1 MLHQSGKTTCLTSF
15 IQSWNWGDF
24 MQKMGQKV
32 YRLGIY
38 ETVDG
43 VENTENL
50 VGLAL
55 GTLVKAKRGTYIH
68 FRHGPVINWSDPE
81 IVEFTYNELKRLAKQ
96 EKAWFVRVSPLITPE
111 QFKASAFSN
120 LKSSPSQMHDVD
132 SEETWILDLDK
143 TEEELLANMRKNTR
157 YMIKKAEKM
166 GVKILMTNDPKYL
179 NTFWDIM
186 QDTVKRQQWTFYS
199 FDYIKEELAT
209 FANDNQAALFLAQ
222 YEGKFIAGSM
232 FNWYNGQSVYRHS
245 GTLTEFRKIPAS
257 YLIQW
262 EAIKI
267 AKQKGLSRY
276 NFWGLPLTEKGELKM
291 NDPWTG
297 VGLFK
302 VGFGGRP
309 EIWIHARDIP
319 VSIKHKLTYLYE
331 KFETK
336 KRALTK
342 KSN

>member
-1 MLHQSGKTTCLTSF
+1 MEK
-15 IQSWNWGDF
+15 I
-24 MQKMGQKV
+24 GQRV
-32 YRLGIY
+32 YRLGIFK
-38 ETVDG
+38 DQQLIG
-43 VENTENL
+43 I
-50 VGLAL
+50 AL
-55 GTLVKAKRGTYIH
+55 GTLIKAKRGTYIH
-68 FRHGPVINWSDPE
+68 FRHGPVIDWSNSE
-81 IVEFTYNELKRLAKQ
+81 LVEFVYKELKTLAKL
-96 EKAWFVRVSPLITPE
+96 EKAWFVRVSPLITTE
-111 QFKASAFSN
+111 QFKTSSLFG
-120 LKSSPSQMHDVD
+120 LKSTPSQMHDVD

-143 TEEELLANMRKNTR
+143 SEDELLTNMRKNTR
-157 YMIKKAEKM
+157 YMIRKAEKM
-166 GVKILMTNDPKYL
+166 GIKILMTNDPKYL
-179 NTFWDIM
+179 SAFWLIM

-199 FDYIKEELAT
+199 FDYIKGELET
-209 FANDNQAALFLAQ
+209 FAKDNQSVLLLAQ

-232 FNWYNGQSVYRHS
+232 FNFYNGQSVYRHS

-262 EAIKI
+262 EAIKE
-267 AKQKGLSRY
+267 AKRRGLSRY
-276 NFWGLPLTEKGELKM
+276 NFWGLPLSEKGELKM

-319 VSIKHKLTYLYE
+319 VSAKYKLTHYFE